1 MTVRNRQE
9 SPSFSSQRRPRGEV
23 REPDSPH
30 DYLLARSQP
39 ALYVLDRDYR
49 VMSYWLPA
57 QSEEGAVPAVLPPD
71 GALRLEPAME
81 AIVRQLSAGWA
92 GAPPDVQAGSS
103 VAVVAPT
110 AVVRVMPLF
119 ASGGVEGFAVT
130 IERIKTRNA
139 IEVARRR
146 FALSPREID
155 VLALVLEGCDTPAVA
170 VRLHIAR
177 STANDHVKR
186 MLAKTGSR
194 NRAELVARVLGW
206 TNR

>member
-1 MTVRNRQE
+1 MTVRKYKE
-9 SPSFSSQRRPRGEV
+9 SSSFASRRTGIRGEV
-23 REPDSPH
+23 REPDGVN

-39 ALYVLDRDYR
+39 ALYVLDREYR
-49 VMSYWLPA
+49 VISYWLPS
-57 QSEEGAVPAVLPPD
+57 QSDEGSMPQFAPPD
-71 GALRLEPAME
+71 GTLRLDPGME
-81 AIVRQLSAGWA
+81 AEIRRLTTSWSDSR
-92 GAPPDVQAGSS
+92 PDVLAGSS
-103 VAVVAPT
+103 VAVVAPS
-110 AVVRVMPLF
+110 AVIRVMPLF
-119 ASGGVEGFAVT
+119 GPNTDGFVVT

-139 IEVARRR
+139 IEGARRR

>member
-1 MTVRNRQE
+1 
-9 SPSFSSQRRPRGEV
+9 V
-23 REPDSPH
+23 REPDGPH

-39 ALYVLDRDYR
+39 ALYVLDREYR
-49 VMSYWLPA
+49 VSYWLPA
-57 QSEEGAVPAVLPPD
+57 QSEEGATPVFQPPD

-81 AIVRQLSAGWA
+81 ATVRQLALSWA
-92 GAPPDVQAGSS
+92 GVPPDVQAGSS
-103 VAVVAPT
+103 VAVVAPS

-119 ASGGVEGFAVT
+119 GLTADGFAVT

-139 IEVARRR
+139 IEGARRR
-146 FALSPREID
+146 YSLSPREID

-206 TNR
+206 TSR